1 MIKDLF
7 DFSRRRSKKEAAVF
21 CVFHGAL
28 VAGVTTLLTYL
39 GG

>member
-1 MIKDLF
+1 MIMGFF
-7 DFSRRRSKKEAAVF
+7 DFSRKRSAKEAALF

-28 VAGVTTLLTYL
+28 VAAVTTLLTVL